1 MRLLCVCFEIMKA
14 EVLVYAPGRG
24 GQGHRCQCAE
34 PVTQRLAKI
43 AGVRKGRVLETLWG
57 WPQEHLVVA
66 FPIGVPLRRRVKQTP
81 ASGAAVTLQPE
92 ARGDTRVTEHVDFSR
107 ESSWPAV
114 RVSREVGLNK
124 GLWVQRC
131 VGGAVLWGRAAVTKH
146 HQQGGAGGAKTTR
159 FLSHSS
165 RGQISE
171 TMKTLRQRLF
181 QAFKLLVQPGS
192 SQLLSSWLH
201 HSSLRPPLG
210 MAFSPRV
217 SESFLLRTPF
227 RAHPIQ
233 LICIRGC

>member
-66 FPIGVPLRRRVKQTP
+66 FPIGVPPCRRVKQTP

-92 ARGDTRVTEHVDFSR
+92 ARGDTRVTEQVDFSR
-107 ESSWPAV
+107 ESSRPAV
-114 RVSREVGLNK
+114 QVSREAGLNK

-131 VGGAVLWGRAAVTKH
+131 VVGLCSGGCESLGAAVTKD
-146 HQQGGAGGAKTTR
+146 HQQGGAGGAKTTQ

-171 TMKTLRQRLF
+171 TMKPLRQRLF
-181 QAFKLLVQPGS
+181 QAFL
-192 SQLLSSWLH
+192 
-201 HSSLRPPLG
+201 
-210 MAFSPRV
+210 
-217 SESFLLRTPF
+217 
-227 RAHPIQ
+227 
-233 LICIRGC
+233 